1 MKEGGGSPGRRV
13 VGSLQ
18 AEWRER
24 EKITFNFSR
33 SFHGR
38 HHRHTGGRGRGGC
51 TLQQKQART
60 VCAWVPLRAR
70 HSKNPKPVL
79 FFFVSPT
86 RGSKNP
92 ATGSGEEPERFRIFI
107 FISSERNRKNSTR
120 FDSRSGIYSPRS
132 HACNSRSTVP
142 IHNFRIRPPR
152 APHMAPSARVP
163 DSIQFT
169 FHRFARTFVISSPPA
184 SRSGYFEGLRNRI
197 IPWCSGQ
204 SQISL
209 GYRIWRCN
217 LWTWIKLCPGLVF
230 FRS

>member
-1 MKEGGGSPGRRV
+1 MKGGGREGEVRV

-79 FFFVSPT
+79 FFFGFSNAGKQGPGNRQRRRT
-86 RGSKNP
+86 RALPNFHFYFLGTK
-92 ATGSGEEPERFRIFI
+92 
-107 FISSERNRKNSTR
+107 SE
-120 FDSRSGIYSPRS
+120 
-132 HACNSRSTVP
+132 
-142 IHNFRIRPPR
+142 
-152 APHMAPSARVP
+152 
-163 DSIQFT
+163 
-169 FHRFARTFVISSPPA
+169 
-184 SRSGYFEGLRNRI
+184 
-197 IPWCSGQ
+197 
-204 SQISL
+204 
-209 GYRIWRCN
+209 
-217 LWTWIKLCPGLVF
+217 KLNKV
-230 FRS
+230 